1 MHPDSDQDFPG
12 SEVSTE
18 DGDIDGPATQLTER
32 DTLEDTGVEDPLD
45 RGYSPPDFE
54 PAVDVPTREE
64 QRRGESLDERLA
76 EEWSDD
82 EQTRDP
88 ARAGRLYDD
97 SDGDSITARDAGIDG
112 AAASAEEAAVHEL
125 PE

>member
-54 PAVDVPTREE
+54 PAVDVPTR
-64 QRRGESLDERLA
+64 
-76 EEWSDD
+76 DD
-82 EQTRDP
+82 
-88 ARAGRLYDD
+88 DD
-97 SDGDSITARDAGIDG
+97 
-112 AAASAEEAAVHEL
+112 
-125 PE
+125 